1 MNETIKLRIDNKESA
16 TKAVGSGRNL
26 AVSAQQM
33 SSARQNFKDQFMIY
47 KNSVPQAP
55 TPEPVI
61 EDPVVNPVN
70 EAPSV
75 VSPTPVMENP
85 APINMAPPVETPV
98 MPEAPV
104 APAPATPEVAM
115 STELPPVVET
125 PVNVVPEAPTEV
137 VVPEQAVTASTVS
150 VESPAVSEVVEPP
163 VVSPVEQVAQ
173 VPPAPVSSN
182 DPEEL
187 RREIMQCNAEMKQ
200 KINAIRDEFNKALS
214 EALTTYSESILK
226 LMTQAEEKKI
236 DISTLVVSESVPEST
251 VTPLDIQMPDASSLQ
266 PKVGVANN
274 EPTVINLEPAGV
286 VPAPMNNVPVNNGM
300 GGENLNVAPS
310 TFDFQPVGAPEPL
323 ENGQQLTLTK
333 TA

>member
-47 KNSVPQAP
+47 KDSVPQ
-55 TPEPVI
+55 
-61 EDPVVNPVN
+61 
-70 EAPSV
+70 
-75 VSPTPVMENP
+75 
-85 APINMAPPVETPV
+85 
-98 MPEAPV
+98 
-104 APAPATPEVAM
+104 APATPEVAM
-115 STELPPVVET
+115 STELPSVVET
-125 PVNVVPEAPTEV
+125 PLSVVPEAPTEV

-173 VPPAPVSSN
+173 VAPAPVSSN

-236 DISTLVVSESVPEST
+236 DISTPVVSESVPEST

-266 PKVGVANN
+266 PEVGVANN

>member
-55 TPEPVI
+55 TPE
-61 EDPVVNPVN
+61 
-70 EAPSV
+70 
-75 VSPTPVMENP
+75 
-85 APINMAPPVETPV
+85 
-98 MPEAPV
+98 
-104 APAPATPEVAM
+104 
-115 STELPPVVET
+115 
-125 PVNVVPEAPTEV
+125 V

-173 VPPAPVSSN
+173 VAPAPVSSN

-266 PKVGVANN
+266 PEVGVANN
-274 EPTVINLEPAGV
+274 EPTVINLELAGV